1 MEVRTTGVPV
11 IGAREL
17 RRAADILRRY
27 KQGKQNLERRI
38 IADEDWW
45 KLRQW
50 RQFSDK
56 GNPNDDRPASGWLF
70 NVIMGKHADAV
81 AAYPGPNIR
90 PREPDDRMEAQMLS
104 SILPCILEQNDFE
117 EVYSDTCWQKMKQGT
132 GVWGVYWDQEKLG
145 GLGDISIRPVNVLNL
160 VWEPGVTDIQKSQNV
175 FYLELED
182 NETLLAAYPQLAG
195 KLGGS
200 SGLLARYRTDDAVDL
215 SEKTLVVDW
224 YYKKRVE
231 GRTVLHYCK
240 YVGETVLYAT
250 ENDTFMPSVTREA
263 RDPETGETVLVQTP
277 VRAPACERGLY
288 DDGEYPFIFDRLFPI
303 EGSICGYGYIDIGKG
318 AQEQIDRM
326 DQAIVKNTIMAATPG
341 WFRRSDGSVN
351 EQEYADWT
359 KPFVHV
365 DGNLGQDSLQQV
377 QVNMLPGIC
386 VQVLN
391 NKIEELKWTT
401 GNTDVT
407 NGQVSSG
414 VTAASAIAALQEAS
428 GRSSRASTQSAYR
441 AYARLIRMVI
451 ERIRQ
456 FYDLPRRFRI
466 AGLSGAEEFVSYCN
480 ARLKAQ
486 SMGPEALMRMPVFDV
501 TVTAQK
507 HTAYT
512 KLAQNELALQFFQ
525 LGFFRPGMEQQAL
538 ACLDMMD
545 FDGKEQVLQKIRGGT
560 QDALWQ
566 RMALTLALTE
576 GVIPTGQKFGQ
587 SAVTQAVTQY
597 GTYVSVSDQLELH
610 AIDDVILGAAEELG
624 ASAGTTQDKLVRNV
638 AAAGTNVQYCDKV
651 GTNGAHTAV
660 TSRAGLDT
668 TAKLT
673 PDEVNKAVTLLK
685 KLKAP
690 KIDGK
695 YIAII
700 HPSVAYD
707 LRSSEAWIEAH
718 KYAGLTE
725 LFTGEIGELHGVRFI
740 ETTEAKIFN
749 GEGCPVKTA
758 ADESKGTPA
767 EYYSVYATLFLGKD
781 AYGMIDPEGGNTY
794 GGWMT
799 AKADYKKDR
808 SMLTGVTGGKGC
820 VSVVGELSYGTTV
833 SFLGLLDLWKDKPQ
847 SIVARRTLRVLG
859 DPERRMRLCDQRL
872 GLAAK
877 AFKRFS
883 DREQEAKTDYYV
895 CRRSILDSAGKVRP
909 VVFYVDT
916 AFDASAYAAVERGHG
931 QQVEQPEQ
939 GTRAGKPVRAER
951 VRQCGER
958 KAGRRSG
965 EADGGARKRRRR
977 QAAPQDSAA
986 GGQAQGVHRAA
997 GQPNDEK
1004 VSALM
1009 YSRRQQENGEHAAL
1023 IRTPERSHEHKK
1035 AVADLNPAHS
1045 AR

>member
-1 MEVRTTGVPV
+1 MKKIGKEQVRK
-11 IGAREL
+11 ARQTL
-17 RRAADILRRY
+17 AKY
-27 KQGKQNLERRI
+27 KEGKAVLDKRI
-38 IADEDWW
+38 VSNEQWW
-45 KLRQW
+45 KLRHW
-50 RQFSDK
+50 GEIGCDK
-56 GNPNDDRPASGWLF
+56 DDTRPMPASAWLF
-70 NVIMGKHADAV
+70 NSLANKHADAMD
-81 AAYPGPNIR
+81 NIPEPAVL
-90 PREPDDRMEAQMLS
+90 PREKSDEEVAKQLS
-104 SILPCILEQNDFE
+104 LILPAILERCGYE
-117 EVYSDTCWQKMKQGT
+117 KLYSDGWWYKLKNGSMCTAV
-132 GVWGVYWDQEKLG
+132 VWDPDADG
-145 GLGDISIRPVNVLNL
+145 GMGDIAIRNADILNL
-160 VWEPGVTDIQKSQNV
+160 FWEPGVTDIQRSQNV

-200 SGLLARYRTDDAVDL
+200 SAVLSRYRTDDAVDL

-224 YYKKRVE
+224 YYKKRVG

-326 DQAIVKNTIMAATPG
+326 DQAIVKNTIMAATPR

-486 SMGPEALMRMPVFDV
+486 SMGPEALMRTPVFDV

-525 LGFFRPGMEQQAL
+525 LGFFRPEMEQQAL

-545 FDGKEQVLQKIRGGT
+545 FDGKQQILQKLRSGA
-560 QDALWQ
+560 DAAAWQ
-566 RMALTLALTE
+566 RMALTLAGRYEPELYE
-576 GVIPTGQKFGQ
+576 RLAGQP
-587 SAVTQAVTQY
+587 SPEAP
-597 GTYVSVSDQLELH
+597 GT
-610 AIDDVILGAAEELG
+610 
-624 ASAGTTQDKLVRNV
+624 VR
-638 AAAGTNVQYCDKV
+638 
-651 GTNGAHTAV
+651 
-660 TSRAGLDT
+660 
-668 TAKLT
+668 TAKKQ
-673 PDEVNKAVTLLK
+673 DAE
-685 KLKAP
+685 
-690 KIDGK
+690 
-695 YIAII
+695 
-700 HPSVAYD
+700 
-707 LRSSEAWIEAH
+707 
-718 KYAGLTE
+718 
-725 LFTGEIGELHGVRFI
+725 
-740 ETTEAKIFN
+740 
-749 GEGCPVKTA
+749 
-758 ADESKGTPA
+758 PA
-767 EYYSVYATLFLGKD
+767 
-781 AYGMIDPEGGNTY
+781 
-794 GGWMT
+794 
-799 AKADYKKDR
+799 
-808 SMLTGVTGGKGC
+808 
-820 VSVVGELSYGTTV
+820 
-833 SFLGLLDLWKDKPQ
+833 
-847 SIVARRTLRVLG
+847 RV
-859 DPERRMRLCDQRL
+859 
-872 GLAAK
+872 
-877 AFKRFS
+877 
-883 DREQEAKTDYYV
+883 
-895 CRRSILDSAGKVRP
+895 
-909 VVFYVDT
+909 
-916 AFDASAYAAVERGHG
+916 
-931 QQVEQPEQ
+931 QQ
-939 GTRAGKPVRAER
+939 
-951 VRQCGER
+951 
-958 KAGRRSG
+958 
-965 EADGGARKRRRR
+965 ARKRAGE
-977 QAAPQDSAA
+977 AA
-986 GGQAQGVHRAA
+986 
-997 GQPNDEK
+997 QP
-1004 VSALM
+1004 
-1009 YSRRQQENGEHAAL
+1009 G
-1023 IRTPERSHEHKK
+1023 
-1035 AVADLNPAHS
+1035 
-1045 AR
+1045 

>member
-11 IGAREL
+11 IGEKEL
-17 RRAADILRRY
+17 RRAAEILRRY
-27 KQGKQNLERRI
+27 KQGRQNLERRI

-50 RQFSDK
+50 RQFADK

-70 NVIMGKHADAV
+70 NVIMGKHADAI

-160 VWEPGVTDIQKSQNV
+160 FWEPGVTDIQRSQNV

-182 NETLLAAYPQLAG
+182 NE
-195 KLGGS
+195 
-200 SGLLARYRTDDAVDL
+200 
-215 SEKTLVVDW
+215 
-224 YYKKRVE
+224 
-231 GRTVLHYCK
+231 TVLHYCK

-326 DQAIVKNTIMAATPG
+326 DQAIVKNTIMAATPR

-407 NGQVSSG
+407 NGQASSG

-486 SMGPEALMRMPVFDV
+486 SMGPEALMRTPVFDV

-525 LGFFRPGMEQQAL
+525 LGFFRPEMEQQAL

-545 FDGKEQVLQKIRGGT
+545 FDGKQQILQKLRSGA
-560 QDALWQ
+560 DAAAWQ
-566 RMALTLALTE
+566 RMALTLAGRYEPELYE
-576 GVIPTGQKFGQ
+576 RLAGQP
-587 SAVTQAVTQY
+587 SPEAP
-597 GTYVSVSDQLELH
+597 GT
-610 AIDDVILGAAEELG
+610 
-624 ASAGTTQDKLVRNV
+624 VR
-638 AAAGTNVQYCDKV
+638 
-651 GTNGAHTAV
+651 
-660 TSRAGLDT
+660 
-668 TAKLT
+668 TAKKQ
-673 PDEVNKAVTLLK
+673 DAE
-685 KLKAP
+685 
-690 KIDGK
+690 
-695 YIAII
+695 
-700 HPSVAYD
+700 
-707 LRSSEAWIEAH
+707 
-718 KYAGLTE
+718 
-725 LFTGEIGELHGVRFI
+725 
-740 ETTEAKIFN
+740 
-749 GEGCPVKTA
+749 
-758 ADESKGTPA
+758 PA
-767 EYYSVYATLFLGKD
+767 
-781 AYGMIDPEGGNTY
+781 
-794 GGWMT
+794 
-799 AKADYKKDR
+799 
-808 SMLTGVTGGKGC
+808 
-820 VSVVGELSYGTTV
+820 
-833 SFLGLLDLWKDKPQ
+833 
-847 SIVARRTLRVLG
+847 RV
-859 DPERRMRLCDQRL
+859 
-872 GLAAK
+872 
-877 AFKRFS
+877 
-883 DREQEAKTDYYV
+883 
-895 CRRSILDSAGKVRP
+895 
-909 VVFYVDT
+909 
-916 AFDASAYAAVERGHG
+916 
-931 QQVEQPEQ
+931 QQ
-939 GTRAGKPVRAER
+939 
-951 VRQCGER
+951 
-958 KAGRRSG
+958 
-965 EADGGARKRRRR
+965 ARKRAGE
-977 QAAPQDSAA
+977 AA
-986 GGQAQGVHRAA
+986 
-997 GQPNDEK
+997 QP
-1004 VSALM
+1004 
-1009 YSRRQQENGEHAAL
+1009 G
-1023 IRTPERSHEHKK
+1023 
-1035 AVADLNPAHS
+1035 
-1045 AR
+1045 

>member
-11 IGAREL
+11 IGEKEL
-17 RRAADILRRY
+17 RRAAEILHRY
-27 KQGKQNLERRI
+27 KQGRQNLERRI

-50 RQFSDK
+50 RQFADK

-70 NVIMGKHADAV
+70 NVIMGKHADAI

-240 YVGETVLYAT
+240 YVGQTVLYAT
-250 ENDTFMPSVTREA
+250 ENDTFVPSVAREEVDA
-263 RDPETGETVLVQTP
+263 WGERTLVQVP
-277 VRAPACERGLY
+277 VRGPACERGLY

-326 DQAIVKNTIMAATPG
+326 DQAIVKNTIMSATPR
-341 WFRRSDGSVN
+341 WFRRADGSVN

-377 QVNMLPGIC
+377 QVRTLPAVC

-391 NKIEELKWTT
+391 SKIEELKWTT
-401 GNTDVT
+401 GNTDVA

-428 GRSSRASTQSAYR
+428 GRSSRTATRSAYR
-441 AYARLIRMVI
+441 AYARMIRMVI

-456 FYDLPRRFRI
+456 FYDLPRKFRI
-466 AGLSGAEEFVSYCN
+466 LGAGGAEEYVSYCN
-480 ARLKAQ
+480 AHLKAQ
-486 SMGPEALMRMPVFDV
+486 SLGADGLLRTPVFDV
-501 TVTAQK
+501 TVTTQK
-507 HTAYT
+507 HTEYT

-566 RMALTLALTE
+566 RMALTLAQRYEPELFASLTDSAQSMRADVRLE
-576 GVIPTGQKFGQ
+576 G
-587 SAVTQAVTQY
+587 
-597 GTYVSVSDQLELH
+597 E
-610 AIDDVILGAAEELG
+610 
-624 ASAGTTQDKLVRNV
+624 
-638 AAAGTNVQYCDKV
+638 
-651 GTNGAHTAV
+651 
-660 TSRAGLDT
+660 
-668 TAKLT
+668 
-673 PDEVNKAVTLLK
+673 
-685 KLKAP
+685 KAP
-690 KIDGK
+690 
-695 YIAII
+695 A
-700 HPSVAYD
+700 
-707 LRSSEAWIEAH
+707 
-718 KYAGLTE
+718 
-725 LFTGEIGELHGVRFI
+725 
-740 ETTEAKIFN
+740 
-749 GEGCPVKTA
+749 
-758 ADESKGTPA
+758 
-767 EYYSVYATLFLGKD
+767 
-781 AYGMIDPEGGNTY
+781 
-794 GGWMT
+794 
-799 AKADYKKDR
+799 
-808 SMLTGVTGGKGC
+808 
-820 VSVVGELSYGTTV
+820 
-833 SFLGLLDLWKDKPQ
+833 Q
-847 SIVARRTLRVLG
+847 
-859 DPERRMRLCDQRL
+859 
-872 GLAAK
+872 
-877 AFKRFS
+877 
-883 DREQEAKTDYYV
+883 
-895 CRRSILDSAGKVRP
+895 
-909 VVFYVDT
+909 
-916 AFDASAYAAVERGHG
+916 
-931 QQVEQPEQ
+931 
-939 GTRAGKPVRAER
+939 
-951 VRQCGER
+951 VRQ
-958 KAGRRSG
+958 
-965 EADGGARKRRRR
+965 ARKR
-977 QAAPQDSAA
+977 AAEAA
-986 GGQAQGVHRAA
+986 
-997 GQPNDEK
+997 QPE
-1004 VSALM
+1004 
-1009 YSRRQQENGEHAAL
+1009 
-1023 IRTPERSHEHKK
+1023 
-1035 AVADLNPAHS
+1035 
-1045 AR
+1045 

>member
-11 IGAREL
+11 IGEKEL
-17 RRAADILRRY
+17 RRAAEILRRY
-27 KQGKQNLERRI
+27 KQGRQNLERRI

-81 AAYPGPNIR
+81 AAYPGPVIR
-90 PREPDDRMEAQMLS
+90 PREPDDRQEAQMLS
-104 SILPCILEQNDFE
+104 SIIPCILEQNDFE

-132 GVWGVYWDQEKLG
+132 GVWGVYWDQDKLG

-200 SGLLARYRTDDAVDL
+200 SAVLSRYRTDDAVDL

-224 YYKKRVE
+224 YYKKRVG

-326 DQAIVKNTIMAATPG
+326 DQAIVKNTIMAATPR

-525 LGFFRPGMEQQAL
+525 LGFFRPEMETQAL

-545 FDGKEQVLQKIRGGT
+545 FDGKQQILQKIRSGA
-560 QDALWQ
+560 DAAAWQ
-566 RMALTLALTE
+566 RMALTLAGRYE
-576 GVIPTGQKFGQ
+576 P
-587 SAVTQAVTQY
+587 
-597 GTYVSVSDQLELH
+597 EL
-610 AIDDVILGAAEELG
+610 
-624 ASAGTTQDKLVRNV
+624 
-638 AAAGTNVQYCDKV
+638 Y
-651 GTNGAHTAV
+651 
-660 TSRAGLDT
+660 
-668 TAKLT
+668 
-673 PDEVNKAVTLLK
+673 
-685 KLKAP
+685 
-690 KIDGK
+690 
-695 YIAII
+695 
-700 HPSVAYD
+700 
-707 LRSSEAWIEAH
+707 
-718 KYAGLTE
+718 
-725 LFTGEIGELHGVRFI
+725 
-740 ETTEAKIFN
+740 
-749 GEGCPVKTA
+749 
-758 ADESKGTPA
+758 
-767 EYYSVYATLFLGKD
+767 
-781 AYGMIDPEGGNTY
+781 
-794 GGWMT
+794 
-799 AKADYKKDR
+799 
-808 SMLTGVTGGKGC
+808 
-820 VSVVGELSYGTTV
+820 
-833 SFLGLLDLWKDKPQ
+833 
-847 SIVARRTLRVLG
+847 
-859 DPERRMRLCDQRL
+859 ERL
-872 GLAAK
+872 
-877 AFKRFS
+877 
-883 DREQEAKTDYYV
+883 
-895 CRRSILDSAGKVRP
+895 
-909 VVFYVDT
+909 
-916 AFDASAYAAVERGHG
+916 
-931 QQVEQPEQ
+931 
-939 GTRAGKPVRAER
+939 
-951 VRQCGER
+951 
-958 KAGRRSG
+958 
-965 EADGGARKRRRR
+965 
-977 QAAPQDSAA
+977 
-986 GGQAQGVHRAA
+986 A
-997 GQPNDEK
+997 GQPSPEAPGTVRTAKKQDAEPAR
-1004 VSALM
+1004 VQQA
-1009 YSRRQQENGEHAAL
+1009 RRRAGEAAQ
-1023 IRTPERSHEHKK
+1023 PG
-1035 AVADLNPAHS
+1035 
-1045 AR
+1045 

>member
-11 IGAREL
+11 IGEKEL
-17 RRAADILRRY
+17 RRAAEILRRY
-27 KQGKQNLERRI
+27 KQGRQNLERRI
-38 IADEDWW
+38 IADEDGW

-50 RQFSDK
+50 RQFADK

-70 NVIMGKHADAV
+70 NVIMGKHADAI

-240 YVGETVLYAT
+240 YVGQTVLYAT
-250 ENDTFMPSVTREA
+250 ENDTFVPSVTREEVDA
-263 RDPETGETVLVQTP
+263 RGERTLVQVP
-277 VRAPACERGLY
+277 VRGPACERGLY

-326 DQAIVKNTIMAATPG
+326 DQAIVKNTIMSATPR
-341 WFRRSDGSVN
+341 WFRRADGSVN

-377 QVNMLPGIC
+377 QVRTLPAVC

-391 NKIEELKWTT
+391 SKIEELKWTT

-428 GRSSRASTQSAYR
+428 GRSSRAATRSAYR
-441 AYARLIRMVI
+441 AYARMIRMVI

-456 FYDLPRRFRI
+456 FYDLPRKFRI
-466 AGLSGAEEFVSYCN
+466 LGAGGAEEYVSYCN
-480 ARLKAQ
+480 AHLKAQ
-486 SMGPEALMRMPVFDV
+486 SLGADGLLRTPVFDV
-501 TVTAQK
+501 TVTTQK
-507 HTAYT
+507 HTEYT

-560 QDALWQ
+560 QDTLWQ
-566 RMALTLALTE
+566 RMALTLAQRYEPELFASLTDSAQGMRADVRLE
-576 GVIPTGQKFGQ
+576 G
-587 SAVTQAVTQY
+587 
-597 GTYVSVSDQLELH
+597 E
-610 AIDDVILGAAEELG
+610 
-624 ASAGTTQDKLVRNV
+624 
-638 AAAGTNVQYCDKV
+638 
-651 GTNGAHTAV
+651 
-660 TSRAGLDT
+660 
-668 TAKLT
+668 
-673 PDEVNKAVTLLK
+673 
-685 KLKAP
+685 KAP
-690 KIDGK
+690 
-695 YIAII
+695 A
-700 HPSVAYD
+700 
-707 LRSSEAWIEAH
+707 
-718 KYAGLTE
+718 
-725 LFTGEIGELHGVRFI
+725 
-740 ETTEAKIFN
+740 
-749 GEGCPVKTA
+749 
-758 ADESKGTPA
+758 
-767 EYYSVYATLFLGKD
+767 
-781 AYGMIDPEGGNTY
+781 
-794 GGWMT
+794 
-799 AKADYKKDR
+799 
-808 SMLTGVTGGKGC
+808 
-820 VSVVGELSYGTTV
+820 
-833 SFLGLLDLWKDKPQ
+833 Q
-847 SIVARRTLRVLG
+847 
-859 DPERRMRLCDQRL
+859 
-872 GLAAK
+872 
-877 AFKRFS
+877 
-883 DREQEAKTDYYV
+883 
-895 CRRSILDSAGKVRP
+895 
-909 VVFYVDT
+909 
-916 AFDASAYAAVERGHG
+916 
-931 QQVEQPEQ
+931 
-939 GTRAGKPVRAER
+939 
-951 VRQCGER
+951 VRQ
-958 KAGRRSG
+958 
-965 EADGGARKRRRR
+965 ARKR
-977 QAAPQDSAA
+977 AAEAA
-986 GGQAQGVHRAA
+986 
-997 GQPNDEK
+997 QPE
-1004 VSALM
+1004 
-1009 YSRRQQENGEHAAL
+1009 
-1023 IRTPERSHEHKK
+1023 
-1035 AVADLNPAHS
+1035 
-1045 AR
+1045 